1 MNLLDTEGHLAR
13 RLAEERENALVAQRV
28 MDQMA
33 GMEAQPLAE
42 VQKAVAAASGFSG
55 DRLVAERTPAGV
67 LHVFLADGVG
77 HGLVPALLALPL
89 TQLFS
94 AMSRKGFHLS
104 AIVSEL
110 NRKISQYRLPGQFVA
125 VTLAAYDPLTGYL
138 EVWNGGNPDGLLLD
152 ADGIL
157 LRRFASAHLPLG
169 LASGAELDTRTEG
182 MLVPDGAQLL
192 LYSDGL
198 VEAEGE
204 GAGDGVNAGAR
215 FGEQRLLACAGAHA
229 PASRLDAILA
239 AVKAHLA
246 GRDAHDDIS
255 LLALACAR
263 QARAAEAPA
272 RPAAQ
277 AAADSERTQW
287 AFSLRLCGDTLR
299 SVDAVP
305 VIQNLLRDVTPESGD
320 HARHFVV
327 LSELYNNALD
337 HGLLQLDSRLKDGP
351 EGIGGYLAERAR
363 RLEALKDG
371 EIVVEISATRGD
383 GRRAL
388 RLAVRDSG
396 AGFEHGAPDAQI
408 KSAPALESKGALPEL
423 KGAAPEAKGAS
434 MAPQA
439 KGGAPAPYGR
449 GIALV
454 RTLADEF
461 RHLGAGNIAEAVCAE
476 RVEEKP

>member
-1 MNLLDTEGHLAR
+1 MNLLDTEGDLAR

-55 DRLVAERTPAGV
+55 DRLVGERTPAGV

-104 AIVSEL
+104 AIVGEL

-152 ADGIL
+152 ADGTL
-157 LRRFASAHLPLG
+157 LRRFASTHLPLG
-169 LASGAELDTRTEG
+169 VASGAELDTRTEG

-204 GAGDGVNAGAR
+204 RIGEDEDAGAR
-215 FGEQRLLACAGAHA
+215 FGEQRLLACAAAHA
-229 PASRLDAILA
+229 PAARLEAILA

-263 QARAAEAPA
+263 QAR
-272 RPAAQ
+272 
-277 AAADSERTQW
+277 
-287 AFSLRLCGDTLR
+287 
-299 SVDAVP
+299 
-305 VIQNLLRDVTPESGD
+305 
-320 HARHFVV
+320 
-327 LSELYNNALD
+327 
-337 HGLLQLDSRLKDGP
+337 
-351 EGIGGYLAERAR
+351 
-363 RLEALKDG
+363 
-371 EIVVEISATRGD
+371 
-383 GRRAL
+383 
-388 RLAVRDSG
+388 
-396 AGFEHGAPDAQI
+396 
-408 KSAPALESKGALPEL
+408 
-423 KGAAPEAKGAS
+423 
-434 MAPQA
+434 
-439 KGGAPAPYGR
+439 
-449 GIALV
+449 
-454 RTLADEF
+454 
-461 RHLGAGNIAEAVCAE
+461 
-476 RVEEKP
+476 